1 MQPNSTAVDVRA
13 WLDAQRFSSFQWLV
27 VFLCFC
33 VVAVD
38 GFDTACIGFIAPAL
52 RHEWAVGPS
61 TLGTLFGAGLAG
73 LMVGAF
79 SFGPMADKVGR
90 KKTLIVCVAFF
101 GISSIVAAYA
111 PTIGALIALRFV
123 TGIGLGGAMP
133 NAIALTSE
141 YCPEKRKSFVT
152 TVMFCGFTLG
162 SGCGGLVAA
171 ELVPAYGWRSVL
183 LFGGILPLT
192 LVPVLIALMP
202 ESVRYLVANKTPRV
216 RVAAL
221 LRRISPIELGPYT
234 EFTLNE
240 IKSSGSPVRQLFA
253 KGFRNG
259 TLLLW
264 CVFFMSLLIVYLMTS
279 WLPTLIHNAGMTLT
293 DASRVAALYQIGGT
307 AGALTLGRLM
317 DRFRPPVVLGIS
329 YAVAAP
335 FIISLGQVH
344 GLWLAASVAGVG
356 FFINGS
362 QIGANAFSAQ
372 FYPTESR
379 VTGISWALGVGRLGS
394 IFGAVMGGVLL
405 AANMPL
411 STLFILFS
419 IPAVLASLAAFGCGF
434 GPSQHVAVPAT
445 P

>member
-1 MQPNSTAVDVRA
+1 
-13 WLDAQRFSSFQWLV
+13 
-27 VFLCFC
+27 
-33 VVAVD
+33 
-38 GFDTACIGFIAPAL
+38 
-52 RHEWAVGPS
+52 
-61 TLGTLFGAGLAG
+61 
-73 LMVGAF
+73 
-79 SFGPMADKVGR
+79 
-90 KKTLIVCVAFF
+90 
-101 GISSIVAAYA
+101 
-111 PTIGALIALRFV
+111 
-123 TGIGLGGAMP
+123 
-133 NAIALTSE
+133 
-141 YCPEKRKSFVT
+141 
-152 TVMFCGFTLG
+152 MFCGFTLG
-162 SGCGGLVAA
+162 SGCGVLVAA

-183 LFGGILPLT
+183 LLGGILPLV
-192 LVPVLIALMP
+192 LMPVLIILMP
-202 ESVRYLVANKTPRV
+202 ESVRYLVANKTSRV

-221 LRRISPIELGPYT
+221 LRRINPIELGPYT

-279 WLPTLIHNAGMTLT
+279 WLPTLIHNARMTLT

-329 YAVAAP
+329 YAAAAP

-344 GLWLAASVAGVG
+344 GLWLAVFVAGVG

-411 STLFILFS
+411 STLFVLFS

-434 GPSQHVAVPAT
+434 GPGQPVAVPAN